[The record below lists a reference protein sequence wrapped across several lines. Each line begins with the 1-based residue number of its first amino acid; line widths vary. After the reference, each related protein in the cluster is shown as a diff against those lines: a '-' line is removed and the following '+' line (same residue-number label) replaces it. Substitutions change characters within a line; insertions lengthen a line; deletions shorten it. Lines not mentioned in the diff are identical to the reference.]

1 MPAQSRRAGSV
12 PNRGSIHLS
21 PLAGRGRLGEAERV
35 SDCVVGQAFCH
46 GLLSRMMALRMV
58 RSFRA
63 VAMRAT
69 ILDFPAATRRSRKAL
84 RVWVVTGGG
93 HGGEEED
100 GAHGGAASADEA
112 PAAPPPRLPGEGG
125 KAGERRDLAPLEAAE
140 LGQLGL

>member
-1 MPAQSRRAGSV
+1 MGGGPALHDGRTSRDSRAIPNLANLALVCGRDKQTRIRLTGSV
-12 PNRGSIHLS
+12 GAGAR
-21 PLAGRGRLGEAERV
+21 PLPACRERVGV

-84 RVWVVTGGG
+84 RV
-93 HGGEEED
+93 
-100 GAHGGAASADEA
+100 
-112 PAAPPPRLPGEGG
+112 
-125 KAGERRDLAPLEAAE
+125 
-140 LGQLGL
+140 GL